1 MSEGDVEVI
10 KELANSGVFGNNIW
24 NLMLKVCSEV
34 LDIPLIA
41 ITSVKEM
48 GIVTNFPVKCQLCHS
63 PLYLAFDATAPGHYD
78 ATTEIDF
85 KDMEIESC
93 KYIF

>member
-48 GIVTNFPVKCQLCHS
+48 GIVTNFPVKCQLRAENVS
-63 PLYLAFDATAPGHYD
+63 LASQWSMLKP
-78 ATTEIDF
+78 
-85 KDMEIESC
+85 
-93 KYIF
+93 

>member
-1 MSEGDVEVI
+1 MI
-10 KELANSGVFGNNIW
+10 KELANSGVFANNIGD
-24 NLMLKVCSEV
+24 LMQKVFSEV
-34 LDIPLIA
+34 LGIPLIA

-48 GIVTNFPVKCQLCHS
+48 GIVTNFPVKRQLCHS
-63 PLYLAFDATAPGHYD
+63 PLYLAFDVTAPGHYN